1 VSPGTSA
8 RLFVALDLPPDAR
21 EALVLEATPA
31 LRPVAVE
38 ALHVTLAFLG
48 HLPEDSIPA
57 VEEAAFARLAGLGAP
72 RLSFSAWK
80 GVPPRKPRLFAA
92 DLDDSDGRCAALAS
106 AVQGGLTAS
115 SLYEPEKRPFWPHV
129 TVARVR
135 ARAKPP
141 RVDGLPEL
149 PTLTF
154 TASDVVL
161 YRSRLARSG
170 ASYEPLTRRSL
181 GS

>member
-8 RLFVALDLPPDAR
+8 RLFVALDLPASAR
-21 EALVLEATPA
+21 EALALPPVPS
-31 LRPVAVE
+31 LRPVAAD

-48 HLPEDSIPA
+48 HLPESSIA
-57 VEEAAFARLAGLGAP
+57 SVEEAAFSGLEGLAAP
-72 RLSFSAWK
+72 RLSLTAWK
-80 GVPPRKPRLFAA
+80 GVPPRRPRLFAV
-92 DLDDSDGRCAALAS
+92 DLSDEDGRCAALAA
-106 AVQGGLTAS
+106 AVQGGLIAS

-135 ARAKPP
+135 AREKPP
-141 RVDGLPEL
+141 RVDSLPDL
-149 PTLTF
+149 PDMTF
-154 TASDVVL
+154 AATDVVL

-170 ASYEPLTRRSL
+170 ARYEVLARRSL